1 MADRPHRRG
10 RLAAA
15 PRPSLDLTDPTV
27 ARVVGERLRAAG
39 VRYVTG
45 HPGGEVVDLIEGFR
59 QAGLEFV
66 LTRHETTAAFMSEA
80 MASASGIPG
89 VCVATLGPG
98 ATNLVTGVAQAY
110 LDRAPLI
117 AFTGQLPADRFEITT
132 HQKLNLR
139 ALFAPI
145 TKWQA
150 RLTASNAADVTDRA
164 VRESLRPR
172 HGPVYIEVPSDVPPQ
187 APAGAHDV
195 PRSRPVARGA
205 DDTSAAVDRVATGR
219 AASLLCDS
227 KRPVILAG
235 MDANN
240 DGVVGS
246 LRNLAQEWGIPVMV
260 SPKAKGVFREDHPL
274 FLGTIEMLGT
284 AKLYEYIDDS
294 DLVLMIGFDPV
305 EFDRDWIAKA
315 QIIHVGPLP
324 NDDRYYDSAVEL
336 IGPIGEAIDVLRS
349 VAGTPATKRSP
360 DEVRAFRDSFRTFV
374 TPKRARLTSQ
384 QVLAE
389 LRAVLPEDALVTCD
403 VGYNKAVTGQCMPM
417 YQPKTFFMSNGLS
430 SMSYGLA
437 AALGLKLLHRDR
449 QVACVLGD
457 GGFAMLM
464 AELETGVRQRLGI
477 TVIVLAD
484 DALSQIKAGQER
496 KGYPVTGT
504 TFGALDYVA
513 LAKGFGITGYDVRTV
528 DELRNALGAR
538 SSEVPTLIAARVD
551 PSAYQLG

>member
-1 MADRPHRRG
+1 MARRPHRRR

-15 PRPSLDLTDPTV
+15 AGSSIGLTEATV

-132 HQKLNLR
+132 HQKLDLR

-145 TKWQA
+145 TKWRA
-150 RLTASNAADVTDRA
+150 RLTASNATDVIDRA
-164 VRESLRPR
+164 LRESLRPR
-172 HGPVYIEVPSDVPPQ
+172 RGPVYIEVPSDVPQQ
-187 APAGAHDV
+187 APEGAHDA
-195 PRSRPVARGA
+195 PPSRSVSRGA
-205 DDTSAAVDRVATGR
+205 DDTSAAVDRVATRR
-219 AASLLCDS
+219 AAQLLDAS
-227 KRPVILAG
+227 KRPVILVG
-235 MDANN
+235 MDAND
-240 DGVVGS
+240 DGAVGA
-246 LRNLAQEWGIPVMV
+246 LRSFAQEWGIPVMV

-305 EFDRDWIAKA
+305 EFDRDWTAEA
-315 QIIHVGPLP
+315 QVIHIGPLP
-324 NDDRYYDSAVEL
+324 NDDRYYASAVEL

-349 VAGTPATKRSP
+349 VAGTPAAKRP
-360 DEVRAFRDSFRTFV
+360 ADEVRAFRDSFRAFV
-374 TPKRARLTSQ
+374 APKRDRLTAQ

-389 LRAVLPEDALVTCD
+389 LRAGLPEDALVTCD

-430 SMSYGLA
+430 SMGYGLA
-437 AALGLKLLHRDR
+437 AALGLKLLYRDR
-449 QVACVLGD
+449 HVACVLGD

-464 AELETGVRQRLGI
+464 ADLETGVRQRLGL
-477 TVIVLAD
+477 TVVVLAD

-513 LAKGFGITGYDVRTV
+513 LAKGFGITGHDVRTV
-528 DELRNALGAR
+528 AELRDALRAR
-538 SSEVPTLIAARVD
+538 SSDLPTLIAARVD
-551 PSAYQLG
+551 PSAYQLS

>member
-1 MADRPHRRG
+1 M
-10 RLAAA
+10 AAA
-15 PRPSLDLTDPTV
+15 ARTRLDVSEPTV

-39 VRYVTG
+39 VRYVIG
-45 HPGGEVVDLIEGFR
+45 HPGGEIVDLIEGFR

-66 LTRHETTAAFMSEA
+66 LTRHETTAAFMAEA
-80 MASASGIPG
+80 MGSASGTPG

-98 ATNLVTGVAQAY
+98 ATNLVTGVAQAH

-132 HQKLNLR
+132 HQKLDLR

-145 TKWQA
+145 TKSQA
-150 RLTASNAADVTDRA
+150 RLTASNAAPVVDRA
-164 VRESLRPR
+164 LRDSMRPR
-172 HGPVYIEVPSDVPPQ
+172 RGPIFIEVPSDVPRQ
-187 APAGAHDV
+187 VASSEHGASPSTSV
-195 PRSRPVARGA
+195 SSGA
-205 DDTSAAVDRVATGR
+205 DGVSAAVDRVAARR
-219 AASLLCDS
+219 AAQLLRDS

-240 DGVVGS
+240 EGS
-246 LRNLAQEWGIPVMV
+246 AGPLRSIAQDWGIPVIV

-305 EFDRDWIAKA
+305 ELDRDWTATA
-315 QIIHVGPLP
+315 QVIHIGPLP
-324 NDDRYYDSAVEL
+324 NDDRFYDSAVEL
-336 IGPIGEAIDVLRS
+336 IGPVGEAIDELRS
-349 VAGTPATKRSP
+349 AAGTPATKRSP
-360 DEVRAFRDSFRTFV
+360 DQVRSFRESFRAFV
-374 TPKRARLTSQ
+374 APKRDRLTSQ

-417 YQPKTFFMSNGLS
+417 YLPKTFFMSNGLS
-430 SMSYGLA
+430 SMGYGLA
-437 AALGLKLLHRDR
+437 AALGLKLRYRDR

-464 AELETGVRQRLGI
+464 ADLETGVREKLGI
-477 TVIVLAD
+477 TVVVLAD
-484 DALSQIKAGQER
+484 DALSQIKANQER

-513 LAKGFGITGYDVRTV
+513 LAKGFGMTGHDVRTAAQCR
-528 DELRNALGAR
+528 DALRAT
-538 SSEVPTLIAARVD
+538 SSDAPTLIAAHVD
-551 PSAYQLG
+551 PSAYRLA

>member
-1 MADRPHRRG
+1 M
-10 RLAAA
+10 
-15 PRPSLDLTDPTV
+15 
-27 ARVVGERLRAAG
+27 
-39 VRYVTG
+39 RYVTG

-80 MASASGIPG
+80 MASASGVPG

-98 ATNLVTGVAQAY
+98 ATNLVTGVAQAH

-132 HQKLNLR
+132 HQKLDLR

-164 VRESLRPR
+164 LRESLRPR
-172 HGPVYIEVPSDVPPQ
+172 RGPIYIEVPSDVPRQVPDGTHD
-187 APAGAHDV
+187 AG
-195 PRSRPVARGA
+195 PSRIVSRGA
-205 DDTSAAVDRVATGR
+205 DDMSAPVDRVATRR
-219 AASLLCDS
+219 AAELLCGS

-240 DGVVGS
+240 DGPAGA
-246 LRNLAQEWGIPVMV
+246 LRNLAHEWGIPVMV

-305 EFDRDWIAKA
+305 EFDRDWTAKA
-315 QIIHVGPLP
+315 PVIHIGPLP

-336 IGPIGEAIDVLRS
+336 IGPIGEAIGVLRS
-349 VAGTPATKRSP
+349 VAGTPTATRSR
-360 DEVRAFRDSFRTFV
+360 DEVRSFRDSFRAFV
-374 TPKRARLTSQ
+374 APKRDRLTSQ
-384 QVLAE
+384 DVLAE
-389 LRAVLPEDALVTCD
+389 LRAALPEDALVTCD
-403 VGYNKAVTGQCMPM
+403 VGYNKAVAGQCMPM
-417 YQPKTFFMSNGLS
+417 YEPKTFFMSNGLS
-430 SMSYGLA
+430 SMGYGLA

-464 AELETGVRQRLGI
+464 ADLETGVRQKLAI
-477 TVIVLAD
+477 TVVILAD

-513 LAKGFGITGYDVRTV
+513 LAQAFGIAGHDVRTIA
-528 DELRNALGAR
+528 ELRDALRAR
-538 SSEVPTLIAARVD
+538 SSELPMLIAAHVD